1 MEIIKS
7 SDWIIEMGPDGG
19 KDGGEIIYEG
29 KPENMRSKKTHTAIA
44 LNKYLN

>member
-29 KPENMRSKKTHTAIA
+29 KPENRSKKTHTAIA